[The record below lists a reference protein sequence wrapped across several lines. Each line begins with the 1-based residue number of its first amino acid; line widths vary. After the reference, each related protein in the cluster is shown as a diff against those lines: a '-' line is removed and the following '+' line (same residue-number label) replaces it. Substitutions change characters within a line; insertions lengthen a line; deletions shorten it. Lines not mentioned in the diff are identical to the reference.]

1 MRWLVPVLALACG
14 PGGVVRGPVS
24 DDVADTSDTSDTAAP
39 DTADDTGVDDTAP
52 VDTEEPQDTGEP
64 VDTDVGG
71 ACPSGMVLVDGV
83 VCMDR
88 YEAPNVAGAD
98 PLVMLTFTESE
109 AWCVARGK
117 RLCFDDEWQSACEG
131 SAGNAYPYGPTRVP
145 GKCNDEE
152 AWRVYTQSLLSGW
165 PYGLAVTSADTLDDL
180 YALARA
186 AGASGTAAADHVD
199 SLYQAEGSGTNAGC
213 VGEAG
218 VYDLVGNV
226 EEWTRRRDGG
236 TTDFH
241 GKLKGRYWS
250 ESRTCQ
256 QGVTTH
262 GDAFRFYEI
271 GFRCCA
277 PPLP

>member
-1 MRWLVPVLALACG
+1 MWLSWLVVVACG
-14 PGGVVRGPVS
+14 PGGVVRGPGAT
-24 DDVADTSDTSDTAAP
+24 DA
-39 DTADDTGVDDTAP
+39 DDTAP
-52 VDTEEPQDTGEP
+52 IDTSEAIDTAYVDASEPGDAAADSDPPDTGG
-64 VDTDVGG
+64 DDAATSG
-71 ACPSGMVLVDGV
+71 ACPADMALVDGV
-83 VCMDR
+83 VCMDL
-88 YEAPNVAGAD
+88 YEAPNVAGAQ

-109 AWCVARGK
+109 AWCGARGK

-131 SAGNAYPYGPTRVP
+131 TANTAYPYGSTRVP

-152 AWRVYTQSLLSGW
+152 VWRVYTQSLLSGW
-165 PYGLAVTSADTLDDL
+165 PYGLAVSSADTLDEL

-186 AGASGTAAADHVD
+186 SGSAGTAAADHVAA
-199 SLYQAEGSGTNAGC
+199 LYQAEGGGTNAGC

-218 VYDLVGNV
+218 VFDLVGNV

-236 TTDFH
+236 APDFH
-241 GKLKGRYWS
+241 GKLKGRYWA

-277 PPLP
+277 SPQE